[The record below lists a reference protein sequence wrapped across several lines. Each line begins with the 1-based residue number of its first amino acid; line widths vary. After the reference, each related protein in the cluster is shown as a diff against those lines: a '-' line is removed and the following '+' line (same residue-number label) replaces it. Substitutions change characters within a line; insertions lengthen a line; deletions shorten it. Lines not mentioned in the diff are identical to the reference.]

1 MLFYKTAFCLIS
13 YILVCNS
20 AGFEL
25 QSVFTIHA
33 TTFYAMLQAENAIY
47 KTKSAVYTVIV
58 ARKESKLFRL
68 VIGSRDS
75 GTEAVMKQ
83 SRTYYPNQIQ
93 VRIIEVADRN
103 NIKVQVYERADRK
116 NRALAGITACSNA
129 VVSTVYELG
138 LVDRKVT
145 VHTSQGELEVELKEN
160 GRVEVLGTEGKNASI
175 VLSKR

>member
-1 MLFYKTAFCLIS
+1 MF
-13 YILVCNS
+13 
-20 AGFEL
+20 
-25 QSVFTIHA
+25 
-33 TTFYAMLQAENAIY
+33 

-58 ARKESKLFRL
+58 KRKEPGL
-68 VIGSRDS
+68 IGCLIGKRFS

-103 NIKVQVYERADRK
+103 NIKVQVYERAGQSGAFSGMK
-116 NRALAGITACSNA
+116 GCSNA
-129 VVSTVYELG
+129 VISTAYELG

-145 VHTSQGELEVELKEN
+145 VHTSQGELEVELTED
-160 GRVEVLGTEGKNASI
+160 GRVKVFGTEGKNTSV

>member
-58 ARKESKLFRL
+58 ARKELFRL

-75 GTEAVMKQ
+75 ETEAVMKQ